1 MLEEEG
7 SWLCGNSRPSFF
19 RRGVSASSGCP
30 STLHL
35 VTSKQGPAASDRE
48 RVAVYQRI
56 VRTRL
61 ARRILSVPAIE
72 RILLPTRGDSSVHKF
87 IRYTMVSGI
96 AVVISQVTLVL
107 CTGVFGLSAILS
119 NTVAAVVSTPASYEL
134 NRKWAWGKSGKSHL
148 WKEVAPFWG
157 FSLIGYLGSTGTVQ
171 LADTMTRSHGVH
183 GLPRVLAI
191 MGAQLFAYGLVWIVK
206 FLVFNRIVFAAKAGG
221 AEGSVGAEGV
231 GQPAG
236 NGASASVSGA
246 VGAVGGNGG
255 SAGHAQ
261 NGQNGSSSGEQL
273 VPEPRH

>member
-1 MLEEEG
+1 MSSTFGLAE
-7 SWLCGNSRPSFF
+7 
-19 RRGVSASSGCP
+19 GVSASSGVP
-30 STLHL
+30 KYTGW
-35 VTSKQGPAASDRE
+35 VTSKQDPPASERE
-48 RVAVYQRI
+48 RVAVYERI

-61 ARRILSVPAIE
+61 AKRVLSFPAIE
-72 RILLPTRGDSSVHKF
+72 RILLPTRGDRAVHKF

-171 LADTMTRSHGVH
+171 LADTMTKSHGVH

-206 FLVFNRIVFAAKAGG
+206 FLVFNRIVFAVKTTD
-221 AEGSVGAEGV
+221 AEGNVGAAGL

-236 NGASASVSGA
+236 NGAGASAV
-246 VGAVGGNGG
+246 GNGG

-261 NGQNGSSSGEQL
+261 NGQNPQNGSPTGEQL
-273 VPEPRH
+273 VPEPRY

>member
-1 MLEEEG
+1 MLEEQG
-7 SWLCGNSRPSFF
+7 SWLYRNVAHFGLAE
-19 RRGVSASSGCP
+19 GVSASSGVP
-30 STLHL
+30 KYTGW
-35 VTSKQGPAASDRE
+35 VTSEQDPPAPDRE
-48 RVAVYQRI
+48 RVAVYERI

-61 ARRILSVPAIE
+61 AKRVLSFPAIE
-72 RILLPTRGDSSVHKF
+72 RILLPTRGDRSVHKF

-107 CTGVFGLSAILS
+107 CTGVFGLSAIVS

-134 NRKWAWGKSGKSHL
+134 NRKWAWGKNGKSHL
-148 WKEVAPFWG
+148 WKEIAPFWG
-157 FSLIGYLGSTGTVQ
+157 FTLIGYLGSTGTVQ
-171 LADTMTRSHGVH
+171 LADTMTKSHGVH
-183 GLPRVLAI
+183 GLLRVLAI